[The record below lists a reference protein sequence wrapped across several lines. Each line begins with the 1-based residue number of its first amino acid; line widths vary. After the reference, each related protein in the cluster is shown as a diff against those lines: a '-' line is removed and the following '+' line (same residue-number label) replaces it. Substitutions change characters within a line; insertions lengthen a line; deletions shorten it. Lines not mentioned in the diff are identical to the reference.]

1 MKKRIYLLIVAL
13 AFSFGLS
20 ASAQDFN
27 TGSDFMNSGSNYSSS
42 VGEVGST
49 NVDAMYSTTTTTT
62 RTAGARKLN
71 GGGDMGDKSEQSP
84 IGEPLIMLL
93 FAAAAGAVVA
103 IRRRHTA

>member
-71 GGGDMGDKSEQSP
+71 GGRDMGDKGPSP
-84 IGEPLIMLL
+84 IGEPLVMLF